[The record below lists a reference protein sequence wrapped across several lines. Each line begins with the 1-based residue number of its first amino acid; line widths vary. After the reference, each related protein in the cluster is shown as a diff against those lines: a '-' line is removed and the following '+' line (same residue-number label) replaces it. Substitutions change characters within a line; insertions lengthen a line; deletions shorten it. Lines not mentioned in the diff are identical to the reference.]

1 MTRGIDAR
9 LRKLESATAGP
20 RDPQLFVIEGKTE
33 AERQAQID
41 DLIASGAADPSDSFI
56 HTGVERSPA
65 SPYFCGGV
73 AAMMANVAANGRRIF
88 DARMS

>member
-9 LRKLESATAGP
+9 LRKLESATAGH
-20 RDPQLFVIEGKTE
+20 RDRQLFVIEGKTE

-41 DLIASGAADPSDSFI
+41 ELIAGGVADPGDSFI
-56 HTGVERSPA
+56 HTGVKRSPA

-73 AAMMANVAANGRRIF
+73 TALMANVAANGQRIF
-88 DARMS
+88 DARTP